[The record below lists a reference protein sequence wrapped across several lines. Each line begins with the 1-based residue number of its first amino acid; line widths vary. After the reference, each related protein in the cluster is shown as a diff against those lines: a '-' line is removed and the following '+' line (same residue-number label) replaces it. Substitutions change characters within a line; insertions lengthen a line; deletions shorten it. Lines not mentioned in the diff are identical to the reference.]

1 MTTQLAGHSL
11 PMKGREG
18 LETEN
23 VLSILENSL
32 GGTQGCFY
40 WVYFLGYFL
49 VFKKERVQHTQVGEL
64 ESTGEQR
71 ARYYTA

>member
-11 PMKGREG
+11 PMKEREG

-32 GGTQGCFY
+32 GGDIGL
-40 WVYFLGYFL
+40 FLLSIFSGLFL
-49 VFKKERVQHTQVGEL
+49 SFQERK
-64 ESTGEQR
+64 SS
-71 ARYYTA
+71 AYTSR

>member
-32 GGTQGCFY
+32 GGDIGL
-40 WVYFLGYFL
+40 FLLGIFSGLFL
-49 VFKKERVQHTQVGEL
+49 SFQERK
-64 ESTGEQR
+64 SS
-71 ARYYTA
+71 AYTSR